1 MDTTRDILYR
11 GYYLNLS
18 TIAAGALPDGIGQ
31 GLSGCVVDDFD
42 PDDVDVVQ
50 FMEKRAEA
58 DGMDAGNPFLG
69 GRRIRMSG
77 TVYGKSRALAYDEQL
92 NLRAALN
99 PILAQREIPDDHG
112 FLPLY
117 FSVPT
122 NDTANFPSGARS
134 LRAMVM
140 PKAFHCPIN
149 RDEHGGADS
158 DQLAFNWSA
167 VFVMRDPQF
176 EGETAQDYV
185 FADTAVTTGATA
197 AASTDLVTKTAHG
210 LVAGDRIYFTTLTG
224 GTGLSKNTTYY
235 VIATGLT
242 ANDFKVSTTSGGA
255 AVDITVNYTDV
266 AFAKFTTY
274 TGNLVN
280 RGTYVSPLNML
291 FLVGS
296 QAGTITVTAGG
307 SVFTI
312 AIPASSD
319 VPTSGA
325 TATASTD
332 LINKTAHGLLAGD
345 PVYFTTLTGGT
356 GLALTQVYY
365 VLATGLTANAFAVAT
380 TPTGTAV
387 NITADYSAVAYSKVG
402 TRIIRVKRDKTI
414 TVEENGVEALK
425 RSWLTFS
432 QATTWPLIA
441 AGTSAYT
448 VTVNGAVL
456 LGGGANH
463 QWFWEMYA

>member
-1 MDTTRDILYR
+1 MDTTRNIIYR

-18 TIAAGALPDGIGQ
+18 TIADGPLPDGLGE

-58 DGMDAGNPFLG
+58 DGMDVGNPFLG
-69 GRRIRMSG
+69 GRRIRMAG
-77 TVYGKSRALAYDEQL
+77 TVYGKTRDLAYDEQL

-117 FSVPT
+117 FSIPT
-122 NDTANFPSGARS
+122 NDTTNFPSGTRDM
-134 LRAMVM
+134 RAMVM

-149 RDEHGGADS
+149 RDEHGGVDS

-167 VFVMRDPQF
+167 VFTMRDPQF
-176 EGETAQDYV
+176 EGEVSQDYV
-185 FADTAVTTGATA
+185 FADTVVTTGATA
-197 AASTDLVTKTAHG
+197 TASTNLINKVAHG

-224 GTGLSKNTTYY
+224 GTGLALNASRY
-235 VIATGLT
+235 VIASGLT
-242 ANDFKVSTTSGGA
+242 ADAFKVSTTSGGSE
-255 AVDITVNYTDV
+255 VDITVNYTDV

-274 TGNLVN
+274 SGNFNN
-280 RGTYVSPLNML
+280 RGTYVAPLNML
-291 FLVGS
+291 FYVGS
-296 QAGTITVTAGG
+296 KAGTITVTAGG
-307 SVFTI
+307 SIFTI
-312 AIPASSD
+312 AIPASAD
-319 VPTSGA
+319 TPITGA
-325 TATASTD
+325 TAAASTN
-332 LINKTAHGLLAGD
+332 LVAKAAHGLAAGD
-345 PVYFTTLTGGT
+345 PVYFTTLTGGA
-356 GLALTQVYY
+356 GLSLTKVYY
-365 VLATGLTANAFAVAT
+365 VLTDGLTTSAFKVGL
-380 TPTGTAV
+380 TPTGAAV
-387 NITADYSAVAYSKVG
+387 DITGDYSVVALSKVG
-402 TRIIRVKRDKTI
+402 TRTIRVKRDKTI

-441 AGTSAYT
+441 AGTSAYNVT
-448 VTVNGAVL
+448 VTGAVL
-456 LGGGANH
+456 LGDGVNH

>member
-18 TIAAGALPDGIGQ
+18 TIADAPLPDGIGQ

-58 DGMDAGNPFLG
+58 DGMDVGNPFLG
-69 GRRIRMSG
+69 GRRIRMAG
-77 TVYGKSRALAYDEQL
+77 TVYGKTRALAYDEQL
-92 NLRAALN
+92 ALRAAMN
-99 PILAQREIPDDHG
+99 PVLAQREIPDDHG

-117 FSVPT
+117 FSIPT
-122 NDTANFPSGARS
+122 NDTANFPSGARE

-140 PKAFHCPIN
+140 PKAFHCPTN
-149 RDEHGGADS
+149 RDEHGGVDS
-158 DQLAFNWSA
+158 DQLSFNWSA
-167 VFVMRDPQF
+167 VLVMRDPQF
-176 EGETAQDYV
+176 EGEQAQDYV
-185 FADTAVTTGATA
+185 FADTVVTTGGTA
-197 AASTDLVTKTAHG
+197 AASTNLVTRNGHG

-224 GTGLSKNTTYY
+224 GTGLAKNTSYY
-235 VIATGLT
+235 VIAAGLT
-242 ANDFKVSTTSGGA
+242 TNVFSVSTTSGGS
-255 AVDITVNYTDV
+255 AVDILTDYSNV

-274 TGNLVN
+274 SGNFNN

-291 FLVGS
+291 FYVGS

-312 AIPASSD
+312 AIPASTD
-319 VPTSGA
+319 AAVTGV
-325 TATASTD
+325 TAAASTD
-332 LINKTAHGLLAGD
+332 LVSKGAHGLLVGD
-345 PVYFTTLTGGT
+345 PIYFTTLTGGT
-356 GLALTQVYY
+356 GLTTTDIYY
-365 VLATGLTANAFAVAT
+365 VIADGYTSNDFKVST

-387 NITADYSAVAYSKVG
+387 DITVDYSTANYSKVA
-402 TRIIRVKRDKTI
+402 TRVIRVKRDKTI

-425 RSWLTFS
+425 RSWLSFS
-432 QATTWPLIA
+432 QATTWPLIP
-441 AGTSAYT
+441 AGTSGYT

-456 LGGGANH
+456 LGDGGNH